1 MPHETIQQNLS
12 NLQEQIEELVHFFE
26 QDLNFQTM
34 IYELWNAKDIL
45 GHLTFWHESFARNI
59 HDLGEGTKPSPL
71 KGKLSEVN
79 RQSVETTASVS
90 ISELIARLRGAQKT
104 IEQHI
109 FDESIEIIPYKKG
122 SRGYSREEHL
132 EIVTAHIKKHL
143 KDLKKKLK

>member
-1 MPHETIQQNLS
+1 MTSAGKPYCFPWFHHHC
-12 NLQEQIEELVHFFE
+12 LVV
-26 QDLNFQTM
+26 T
-34 IYELWNAKDIL
+34 
-45 GHLTFWHESFARNI
+45 
-59 HDLGEGTKPSPL
+59 
-71 KGKLSEVN
+71 KLSEVN